1 MTKTFP
7 QRVKTTL
14 LILLFPGAIVAG
26 IFLGLGVLVSFH
38 AGEPQK
44 ADVIVVLGGDDGRRV
59 NCGAQL
65 YKQGYAPCL
74 LLTGLDDRYYR
85 ADKPN
90 WRERSLMNKGIPRKA
105 IAVDTRSKT
114 TWDEALNT
122 VETMQKNSWKRA
134 IVISDP
140 PHMLR
145 LHNTWT
151 RALRGSSGTFVLVAT
166 RPEWWRPLLW
176 WNNETSYRFV
186 ISEIKKNLFYA
197 LVHY

>member
-1 MTKTFP
+1 MKTFP
-7 QRVKTTL
+7 QFVKTAFS
-14 LILLFPGAIVAG
+14 ILLFLGAIAG
-26 IFLGLGVLVSFH
+26 GTFLGLGALLSFH
-38 AGEPQK
+38 AGEPREV
-44 ADVIVVLGGDDGRRV
+44 DVIVVLGGDDGRRV
-59 NCGAQL
+59 NRGAEL
-65 YKQGYAPCL
+65 YKQGYAQHL

-85 ADKPN
+85 ADRPN
-90 WRERSLMNKGIPRKA
+90 WRERNLMSKGIPRKA

-122 VETMQKNSWKRA
+122 AATMRKHGWERA
-134 IVISDP
+134 IVVSDP
-140 PHMLR
+140 PHMFR

-186 ISEIKKNLFYA
+186 VSEIKKNLFYA
-197 LVHY
+197 LVYY

>member
-1 MTKTFP
+1 MKTFP
-7 QRVKTTL
+7 QLVKTAFSF
-14 LILLFPGAIVAG
+14 LLFFGALAG
-26 IFLGLGVLVSFH
+26 GVFLGLGALLSFH
-38 AGEPQK
+38 AGEPRE

-59 NCGAQL
+59 NRGAEL
-65 YKQGYAPCL
+65 YKQGYARHL

-85 ADKPN
+85 ADRPN
-90 WRERSLMNKGIPRKA
+90 WRERNLMSKGIPRKA
-105 IAVDTRSKT
+105 ITVDTRSKT
-114 TWDEALNT
+114 TWEEALNT
-122 VETMQKNSWKRA
+122 AVTMRKNGWEHV
-134 IVISDP
+134 IVVSDP

-186 ISEIKKNLFYA
+186 VSEIKKNLFYA
-197 LVHY
+197 LVYY